1 MNLILLYINE
11 NVSNKFNTF
20 IHINENVSNKFNTFI
35 HIENVVNLI
44 LLYT

>member
-1 MNLILLYINE
+1 MRKSNKFNTFMHINE

-20 IHINENVSNKFNTFI
+20 IHINENVSI
-35 HIENVVNLI
+35 NLI